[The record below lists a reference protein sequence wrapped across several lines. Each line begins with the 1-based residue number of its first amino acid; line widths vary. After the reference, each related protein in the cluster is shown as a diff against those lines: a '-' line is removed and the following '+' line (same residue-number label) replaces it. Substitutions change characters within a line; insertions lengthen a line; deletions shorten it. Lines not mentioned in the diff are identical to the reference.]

1 MSEESERVYVSRK
14 PLKCP
19 SCGGKPIA
27 TILYGMPAYSVELE
41 EKLQS
46 GAIALGGCCVTDDDP
61 KWTCTHCG
69 QNFTGAE
76 SEDHSIST

>member
-14 PLKCP
+14 PRKSP
-19 SCGGKPIA
+19 SCGMKPIA

-46 GAIALGGCCVTDDDP
+46 GTNNCAWRLLCD
-61 KWTCTHCG
+61 
-69 QNFTGAE
+69 
-76 SEDHSIST
+76 